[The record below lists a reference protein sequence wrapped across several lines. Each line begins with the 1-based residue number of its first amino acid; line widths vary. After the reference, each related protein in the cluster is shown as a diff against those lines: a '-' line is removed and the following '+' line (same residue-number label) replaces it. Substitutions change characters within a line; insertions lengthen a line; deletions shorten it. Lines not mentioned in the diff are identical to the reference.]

1 MHASLRRE
9 VQSNLL
15 LGGPGRLV
23 LAAEA
28 DDAGGED
35 GRDLVQ
41 ALTRG
46 EPVGLHARAHAVHRS
61 AGLRFRSLSER
72 YADWLVTSDCDAEDG

>member
-28 DDAGGED
+28 DNAGGQN

-41 ALTRG
+41 ALGGGDRDEG
-46 EPVGLHARAHAVHRS
+46 QGVHPSGRP
-61 AGLRFRSLSER
+61 AQVIDVLNLLRVSSMINRVL
-72 YADWLVTSDCDAEDG
+72 L